1 MSAQTIYDRFRAA
14 GMTHAG
20 ALAMLGNAQCESG
33 LIPYRVQGD
42 FSADYAKSREYTQM
56 VDDGEITRTMF
67 IYNGPGGGGYG
78 LFQWTF
84 WSRKVSL
91 YNFAVQR
98 QGSIGDEAMQVD
110 FAIDELK
117 RDWPGLWSFLCKTE
131 DVRTAVSNVCYQF
144 ENPAVKNVEDRLLA
158 ALRIEK
164 TLKEYKPKA
173 PEKSAYWPPRML
185 CEGMSGP
192 DVFALQG
199 LLCARGLYTAEVSG
213 RFDDRLREAVIS
225 FQRAAALD
233 PDGIAGPLTWAAL
246 LRM

>member
-1 MSAQTIYDRFRAA
+1 MIAQTIYDRFRAA

-42 FSADYAKSREYTQM
+42 FTVDYAASKEYTAM
-56 VDDGEITRTMF
+56 VDDGKITRTMF
-67 IYNGPGGGGYG
+67 IYSGPGGGGYG

-98 QGSIGDEAMQVD
+98 QVSIGDEAMQVD
-110 FAIDELK
+110 FAVDELK
-117 RDWPGLWSFLCKTE
+117 RDWPALWSFLCKTN
-131 DVRTAVSNVCYQF
+131 DLRTAVSNVCYQF
-144 ENPAVKNVEDRLLA
+144 ENPAVKNVDDRLA
-158 ALRIEK
+158 AATRIEK
-164 TLKEYKPKA
+164 GLREYQPPA
-173 PEKSAYWPPRML
+173 EKYWPPRML

-199 LLCARGLYTAEVSG
+199 LLCARGYYKAEINGVYDN
-213 RFDDRLREAVIS
+213 RVKQAVIQ
-225 FQRAAALD
+225 FQKATALD
-233 PDGIAGPLTWAAL
+233 PDGICGPLTWAAL
-246 LRM
+246 VRM

>member
-33 LIPYRVQGD
+33 LIPFRVQGD
-42 FSADYAKSREYTQM
+42 FTADYARSREYTAM
-56 VDDGEITRTMF
+56 VDNGEITRTMF
-67 IYNGPGGGGYG
+67 IYSGPGGGGYG

-84 WSRKVSL
+84 WSRKVGL

-98 QGSIGDEAMQVD
+98 QVSIGDEAMQVD
-110 FAIDELK
+110 YACEELK
-117 RDWPGLWSFLCKTE
+117 RDWPALWSFLCKT
-131 DVRTAVSNVCYQF
+131 DDLRTAVSNVCYQF
-144 ENPAVKNVEDRLLA
+144 ENPAVKNVEDRLA
-158 ALRIEK
+158 AAKRIEK
-164 TLKEYKPKA
+164 GLREYQPPKN
-173 PEKSAYWPPRML
+173 EYWPPRMI

-213 RFDDRLREAVIS
+213 RFDDRLREAVKA
-225 FQRAAALD
+225 FQRDHGLD
-233 PDGIAGPLTWAAL
+233 VDGIAGPLTWAAL

>member
-42 FSADYAKSREYTQM
+42 FSSGYEFSRRYTSD
-56 VDDGEITRTMF
+56 VDDGSVSRQNF
-67 IYNGPGGGGYG
+67 VYNGPGGGGYG

-84 WSRKVSL
+84 WSRKSGL
-91 YNFAVQR
+91 YNLAKERGV
-98 QGSIGDEAMQVD
+98 SIGNEDMQVD
-110 FAIDELK
+110 YACTEIK
-117 RDWPGLWSFLCKTE
+117 RDYPLLWSFLCKTTSIK
-131 DVRTAVSNVCYQF
+131 TAVSDVCYQF
-144 ENPAVKNVEDRLLA
+144 ENPAIKNVEERYQA

-164 TLKEYKPKA
+164 SLKQYKP
-173 PEKSAYWPPRML
+173 PEEPKYWPPRMI

-213 RFDDRLREAVIS
+213 RFDDRLREAVKA
-225 FQRAAALD
+225 FQRDHGLD
-233 PDGIAGPLTWAAL
+233 VDGIAGPLTWAAL

>member
-1 MSAQTIYDRFRAA
+1 MGAQSIYDRFRAA

-33 LIPYRVQGD
+33 LIPFRVQGD
-42 FSADYAKSREYTQM
+42 FTADYAKSREYTQM

-84 WSRKVSL
+84 WSRKVGL

-98 QGSIGDEAMQVD
+98 QVSIGDEAMQVD
-110 FAIDELK
+110 FACEELQ
-117 RDWPGLWSFLCKTE
+117 RDWPALWAFLRKT
-131 DVRTAVSNVCYQF
+131 DDLRTAVSNVCYQF
-144 ENPAVKNVEDRLLA
+144 ENPAVKNVEDRLA
-158 ALRIEK
+158 AAKRIEK
-164 TLKEYKPKA
+164 GLREYQPPKN
-173 PEKSAYWPPRML
+173 EYWPPRMI

-213 RFDDRLREAVIS
+213 RFDDRLREAVKA
-225 FQRAAALD
+225 FQRDHGLD
-233 PDGIAGPLTWAAL
+233 VDGIAGPLTWAAL